1 MNAPLGDF
9 IERIDA
15 GANFKCEERPPDDGE
30 IGVAKVSAVTWG
42 EYDENESKTCHDAV
56 RIDPGLLIAPGDFLF
71 SRANTIALV
80 GACVVARRVTKR
92 VMLSDK
98 ILRFRL
104 RAVEPAWV
112 LYFLRSSAGRR
123 YIESLATGNQESM
136 RNIGQDRIR
145 SIPMP
150 IAPLLEQQ
158 RVVAVVEQYLSDIDA
173 GVAALE
179 RTLANQKRYRA
190 AVLKAACEGRLVP
203 TEAELA
209 RQERREYEPGD
220 VLLQRILEQRRAR
233 WEADQLAKMKAKG
246 QVPRD
251 DRWKAKYEEPKEPDT
266 GSLSKLP
273 EGWAWAK
280 LGSVADVQLG
290 QQRAPVHAAAEV
302 TYPYVRAANITW
314 RGLDLSDVK
323 QMGFPDP
330 DRYRLAPGDVLLSEA
345 SGSPSEVGK
354 PAIWRAEIPG
364 CCYQK
369 TLLRVRSYCPD
380 LLPEWL
386 HLGFMRDALLG
397 RFAKMAPGV
406 GILHLTAE
414 RMLEWPVLIAPVA
427 EQRRILA
434 EVARLLSITDEMDRV
449 VDVQLARAQRLRQ
462 SVLKRAFE
470 GKLVPQDPN
479 DEPASALLDRIR
491 PARAE
496 APVLPRWPP
505 ASAERI
511 RPARAEAPA
520 ANGSG
525 RTSRRGRAKVLQA
538 DEGGLDDG

>member
-1 MNAPLGDF
+1 MTDDGKTPQLPMGWMILPLGNF
-9 IERIDA
+9 IECIEA
-15 GANFKCEERPPDDGE
+15 GANFKCEERPPHDE
-30 IGVAKVSAVTWG
+30 ETGVAKISAVTWG
-42 EYDENESKTCHDAV
+42 EYDEDESKTCRDVA
-56 RIDPGLLIAPGDFLF
+56 RIAPNLLIAPGDFLF
-71 SRANTIALV
+71 SRANTISLV
-80 GACVVARRVTKR
+80 GACVIARRVTRR

-98 ILRFRL
+98 ILRLRL
-104 RAVEPAWV
+104 RGVEPAWV
-112 LYFLRSSAGRR
+112 LYFLRSAVGRSH
-123 YIESLATGNQESM
+123 IERLATGNQESM

-145 SIPMP
+145 SIPVP
-150 IAPLLEQQ
+150 IAPRVEQQ
-158 RVVAVVEQYLSDIDA
+158 RTIAAIEQHLSDIDA
-173 GVAALE
+173 GVASLE
-179 RTLANQKRYRA
+179 RVLANLKRYRA
-190 AVLKAACEGRLVP
+190 SVLKDACEGRLVP

-209 RQERREYEPGD
+209 RKEGREYEPGD
-220 VLLQRILEQRRAR
+220 VLLRRILDERRAR
-233 WEADQLAKMKAKG
+233 WEADQLAKMSAKG

-251 DRWKAKYEEPKEPDT
+251 ERWKAKYEEPKKPDR
-266 GSLSKLP
+266 SELPKLP

-330 DRYRLAPGDVLLSEA
+330 DRYRLEPGDVLLSEA

-354 PAIWRAEIPG
+354 PAIWRGEIPG

-369 TLLRVRSYCPD
+369 TLLRVRSYCSE

-386 HLGFMRDALLG
+386 HLGFMRDALSG

-449 VDVQLARAQRLRQ
+449 VDVQLARARRLRQ
-462 SVLKRAFE
+462 SVLKSAFE

-479 DEPASALLDRIR
+479 DEPASALLDRLR
-491 PARAE
+491 TARAQ
-496 APVLPRWPP
+496 
-505 ASAERI
+505 AS
-511 RPARAEAPA
+511 A

>member
-1 MNAPLGDF
+1 MKDLPQLPVGWAWVRLDDLATLLRNGISIKPDAENGVPVLRISSVRAGRVNLCDVRYILADKSEFDPFTVVRDDILFTRYNGTRELVGVAACMPDVQGRLLHPDKLIKVRVPLEQCAPRFVAWAANVGASRRF
-9 IERIDA
+9 IEGRIRTTA
-15 GANFKCEERPPDDGE
+15 GQAGISGGDLRQLPLP
-30 IGVAKVSAVTWG
+30 
-42 EYDENESKTCHDAV
+42 
-56 RIDPGLLIAPGDFLF
+56 LAP
-71 SRANTIALV
+71 RA
-80 GACVVARRVTKR
+80 
-92 VMLSDK
+92 
-98 ILRFRL
+98 
-104 RAVEPAWV
+104 E
-112 LYFLRSSAGRR
+112 
-123 YIESLATGNQESM
+123 
-136 RNIGQDRIR
+136 QDRI
-145 SIPMP
+145 
-150 IAPLLEQQ
+150 
-158 RVVAVVEQYLSDIDA
+158 VAVIEQHLSDIDA
-173 GVAALE
+173 GVASLE
-179 RTLANQKRYRA
+179 RVLANLKRYRA

-209 RQERREYEPGD
+209 RKEGREHEPGD
-220 VLLQRILEQRRAR
+220 VLLRRILHERRAR
-233 WEADQLAKMKAKG
+233 WEAEQLAKMKARG

-251 DRWKAKYEEPKEPDT
+251 DRWMARYEEPEGPDA
-266 GSLSKLP
+266 SDLPKLP

-330 DRYRLAPGDVLLSEA
+330 ERYRLAPGDVLLSEA

-354 PAIWRAEIPG
+354 PAIWRGEIPG

-380 LLPEWL
+380 LASEWL

-414 RMLEWPVLIAPVA
+414 RMLEWSVAIAPIA
-427 EQRRILA
+427 EQRRILT
-434 EVARLLSITDEMDRV
+434 EVARLQSITDEMEQGV
-449 VDVQLARAQRLRQ
+449 NVQLARARRLRQ
-462 SVLKRAFE
+462 SVLKSAFE

-491 PARAE
+491 AARAE
-496 APVLPRWPP
+496 A
-505 ASAERI
+505 S
-511 RPARAEAPA
+511 A
-520 ANGSG
+520 ANGAG
-525 RTSRRGRAKVLQA
+525 RTSRRRRAKVLEA

>member
-1 MNAPLGDF
+1 MWSSLAIREQL
-9 IERIDA
+9 ERKAKTTA
-15 GANFKCEERPPDDGE
+15 GIWKLSQDDVASVR
-30 IGVAKVSAVTWG
+30 IGVPPL
-42 EYDENESKTCHDAV
+42 NE
-56 RIDPGLLIAPGDFLF
+56 
-71 SRANTIALV
+71 
-80 GACVVARRVTKR
+80 
-92 VMLSDK
+92 
-98 ILRFRL
+98 
-104 RAVEPAWV
+104 
-112 LYFLRSSAGRR
+112 
-123 YIESLATGNQESM
+123 Q
-136 RNIGQDRIR
+136 R
-145 SIPMP
+145 SI
-150 IAPLLEQQ
+150 
-158 RVVAVVEQYLSDIDA
+158 VAVVEQLLSDVDA
-173 GVAALE
+173 GVASLE
-179 RTLANQKRYRA
+179 RVLANLKRYRA

-209 RQERREYEPGD
+209 RKEGREYEPGD
-220 VLLQRILEQRRAR
+220 VLLRRILDERRAR
-233 WEADQLAKMKAKG
+233 WEADQLAKMRAKG
-246 QVPRD
+246 QEPRD
-251 DRWKAKYEEPKEPDT
+251 EGWKAKYEDPKEPDA
-266 GSLSKLP
+266 SDLPKLP

-302 TYPYVRAANITW
+302 TYPYIRAANITW

-330 DRYRLAPGDVLLSEA
+330 ERYRLAPGDVLLSEA

-354 PAIWRAEIPG
+354 PAIWRGEIPG

-369 TLLRVRSYCPD
+369 TLLRVRSYFPD
-380 LLPEWL
+380 LAPEWL

-414 RMLEWPVLIAPVA
+414 RMLEWPVVLAPVA
-427 EQRRILA
+427 EQRRILT
-434 EVARLLSITDEMDRV
+434 EVARLQSITDEMEKAV
-449 VDVQLARAQRLRQ
+449 NVQLARAQRLRQ

-491 PARAE
+491 AAR
-496 APVLPRWPP
+496 VP
-505 ASAERI
+505 AS
-511 RPARAEAPA
+511 A

-525 RTSRRGRAKVLQA
+525 RTCRRGRAKVVQA